1 MSNGK
6 WPISNGP
13 ISDGR
18 EEQLGKVIHLCFS
31 CFDCCGSRQEA
42 SCDFNCGTFFPM
54 INGYGCLDM
63 QEFEGRFALMVFR
76 GEIVNLLLPTS
87 TNYHLFY
94 FVFKQN
100 DLLSLRS
107 SNDITKYFL
116 AFVYNEFVSG

>member
-1 MSNGK
+1 
-6 WPISNGP
+6 
-13 ISDGR
+13 
-18 EEQLGKVIHLCFS
+18 
-31 CFDCCGSRQEA
+31 
-42 SCDFNCGTFFPM
+42 M

-87 TNYHLFY
+87 TNYLF
-94 FVFKQN
+94 FFFSKQN

-107 SNDITKYFL
+107 RNDIINYFL